1 MPNPKRK
8 LANSWRGCRRS
19 HDHVKVPNLSVCP
32 RCNQQKVP
40 HRVCGNCGYY
50 KNELVVDMRKG

>member
-8 LANSWRGCRRS
+8 HAKSRKLTRRS
-19 HDHVKVPNLSVCP
+19 HLALTGVNLSACP
-32 RCNQQKVP
+32 RCHQRKLP

-50 KNELVVDMRKG
+50 KGEPVVKL